1 MVYLASRTD
10 LKNIVQ
16 WLRGRTESQWED
28 QTSLLSDSMAELSDM
43 AVSMA
48 RREKPRG
55 GSDEPDRIPLIV
67 AGIHAAT
74 PVLQEMLSAMQRRNR
89 EAALE
94 NGEAAL
100 ELLP

>member
-1 MVYLASRTD
+1 MVYRASRTD

-16 WLRGRTESQWED
+16 WLRGRSESQWED
-28 QTSLLSDSMAELSDM
+28 QISLLSDSIAELSDM

-48 RREKPRG
+48 RREKARG
-55 GSDEPDRIPLIV
+55 SEESDLIPLIV

-74 PVLQEMLSAMQRRNR
+74 PALEEMLGAMQRRNR

-94 NGEAAL
+94 HGEAAL